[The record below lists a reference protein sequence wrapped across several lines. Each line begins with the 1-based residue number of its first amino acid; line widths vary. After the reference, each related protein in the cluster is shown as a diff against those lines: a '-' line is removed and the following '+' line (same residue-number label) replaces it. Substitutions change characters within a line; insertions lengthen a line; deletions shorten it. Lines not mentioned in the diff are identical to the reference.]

1 MSRPPLEVADLIRS
15 AGATFIERNR
25 RWIRWQH
32 VKVLLAI
39 ARCRA
44 RKHHLKIAFG
54 DDDDPEFVAG
64 EFGALTRGGMSPLQ
78 ALQAATIN
86 GAELLGLSEQIGTVE
101 PGKFADLTAVSG
113 DPLTNPKVME
123 RVTFVMKSGQIIR
136 KEIATDR

>member
-1 MSRPPLEVADLIRS
+1 
-15 AGATFIERNR
+15 
-25 RWIRWQH
+25 
-32 VKVLLAI
+32 
-39 ARCRA
+39 
-44 RKHHLKIAFG
+44 
-54 DDDDPEFVAG
+54 
-64 EFGALTRGGMSPLQ
+64 LQ